1 MNCLGIDDAKDK
13 PYDRSERSCGC
24 WYGRVLPGSL
34 TGASGERPGHRLW
47 ETRMKSPSVTCAIT
61 ANVALGQSK
70 ETEGESESDL
80 SWALARKSLDLWTK
94 EPLAVWFPLRLLS
107 DCVRDWRWCDL
118 LNSLG
123 FAFGVLHS
131 YISKNWLQLRCLL
144 AFFLLNLHIAEKICI
159 YFFFPL
165 SLFAS
170 TASYRN
176 YICKT
181 LKELG

>member
-1 MNCLGIDDAKDK
+1 MQKTNHM
-13 PYDRSERSCGC
+13 
-24 WYGRVLPGSL
+24 
-34 TGASGERPGHRLW
+34 TGQREGAVVGVGEFCRAVWQQRARERPGRGLW
-47 ETRMKSPSVTCAIT
+47 ETGVKSPNVTCAVT

-80 SWALARKSLDLWTK
+80 SRALARKSLDLWTK

-118 LNSLG
+118 LSSLG

-159 YFFFPL
+159 FFFFLFLFLPPL
-165 SLFAS
+165 LLTEITSVKL
-170 TASYRN
+170 
-176 YICKT
+176 
-181 LKELG
+181 